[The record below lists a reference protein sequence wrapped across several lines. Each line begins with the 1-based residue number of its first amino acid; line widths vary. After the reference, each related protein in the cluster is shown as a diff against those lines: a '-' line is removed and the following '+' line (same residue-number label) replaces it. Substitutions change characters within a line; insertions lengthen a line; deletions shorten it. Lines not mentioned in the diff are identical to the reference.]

1 MGVLG
6 GLDVGFGANMQIVRT
21 NYLVVNTQAQATT
34 AEMARFLALYNTMVK
49 QNAAGQSGLT
59 CDYIFSLAH
68 PPSDAATSSIDDGTV
83 ITTTNGAALPIA
95 GQHSRQTGQNVIA
108 VLAVGATLLNK
119 AGTSAGAV
127 ASALDANADKANSDL
142 LHALAGV
149 TDVDATFADNVKY
162 GALQTVNL
170 SGLVSD
176 INATMN
182 GGGGTTEDAHL
193 SGDTQLSDT
202 GFVEKGNATGAA
214 PATFAGITTMDD
226 ASIAVV
232 SVTTLM
238 GTGFA

>member
-21 NYLVVNTQAQATT
+21 NYLVVNTVDAGST
-34 AEMARFLALYNTMVK
+34 AEMARFLALYNTMQA
-49 QNAAGQSGLT
+49 QNAAGHSGLT
-59 CDYIFSLAH
+59 CDYILSESHA
-68 PPSDAATSSIDDGTV
+68 PGDAATAGVDDPTV
-83 ITTTNGAALPIA
+83 ITGIDGAALPIA

-127 ASALDANADKANSDL
+127 ASALDANADRANSDL

-170 SGLVSD
+170 SGMVAD
-176 INATMN
+176 IKAAM
-182 GGGGTTEDAHL
+182 GGNDADL
-193 SGDTQLSDT
+193 SGETLLSAT

-214 PATFAGITTMDD
+214 PATFAGITDV
-226 ASIAVV
+226 ANSSIAVLTCV
-232 SVTTLM
+232 TLM